1 MVHYKGQSPN
11 ARGENQPS
19 RTWTNRAIEGRKQ
32 NKYPKKKERKETIK
46 EIKKGVHARK
56 KDLKDMKIACI
67 LNKIKDPA

>member
-1 MVHYKGQSPN
+1 MQERRISLLELEQTEQLKGESK
-11 ARGENQPS
+11 
-19 RTWTNRAIEGRKQ
+19 TNI
-32 NKYPKKKERKETIK
+32 KKKKKIK